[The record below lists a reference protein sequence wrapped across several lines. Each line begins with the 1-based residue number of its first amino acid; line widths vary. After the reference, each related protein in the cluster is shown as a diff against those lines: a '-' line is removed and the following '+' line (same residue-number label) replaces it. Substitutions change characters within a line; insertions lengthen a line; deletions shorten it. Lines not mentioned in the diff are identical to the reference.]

1 MSALH
6 SCVTRKTD
14 IQIWVGFITKLERI
28 STFMSD
34 EEPTETESRIG
45 TFRKVPIEFVPVS
58 ESPIHPDIKS
68 VAGRSGNAAF
78 ARLDMS
84 EVFEQ

>member
-14 IQIWVGFITKLERI
+14 IQIWVGFITKLKRI

-34 EEPTETESRIG
+34 EEPTETDH
-45 TFRKVPIEFVPVS
+45 VS
-58 ESPIHPDIKS
+58 ELFGKSRSSSFPYLNPQSVQTSIPSPEAPET
-68 VAGRSGNAAF
+68 RSF